1 MKEYDVR
8 KLIMKAEG
16 LTAADKLVLLA
27 MILKLDWE
35 TFQGRISAKE
45 VSNLIS
51 TGERSVKRTISKL
64 IKLGII
70 SRQSQRIGHHQ
81 NEAAL
86 TTLHY
91 DKINTSDNSDTNGN
105 SDTSDK
111 SDTSVNF
118 DTTPRV
124 KDDTTPSVN
133 FDTTPRVN
141 FATHTIDN
149 NYNNNEQS
157 INLLVTENRAEEA
170 LRWGEMEREEEI
182 EENDREINQVYTF
195 RYPSSIVDPQER
207 VKAEN
212 YVKANYH
219 RLTYSDR
226 ERIMFPDLT
235 KPQV

>member
-91 DKINTSDNSDTNGN
+91 DKIDTSDNSDTNVN

-118 DTTPRV
+118 ATPPSV

-133 FDTTPRVN
+133 FATPPSVN

-149 NYNNNEQS
+149 NYNNYEQS

-170 LRWGEMEREEEI
+170 LRWGEMEREGRLKKTTE
-182 EENDREINQVYTF
+182 R
-195 RYPSSIVDPQER
+195 SIKSIHSVI
-207 VKAEN
+207 
-212 YVKANYH
+212 
-219 RLTYSDR
+219 L
-226 ERIMFPDLT
+226 LL
-235 KPQV
+235 

>member
-70 SRQSQRIGHHQ
+70 SRQSKKIGHHQ

-91 DKINTSDNSDTNGN
+91 DKI
-105 SDTSDK
+105 DTSDK

-124 KDDTTPSVN
+124 KDDTTPRVN

-141 FATHTIDN
+141 FATHTIVN
-149 NYNNNEQS
+149 NYNNKEQS
-157 INLLVTENRAEEA
+157 INSLVTENRAEEA
-170 LRWGEMEREEEI
+170 LSWGDMEREEEI
-182 EENDREINQVYTF
+182 EENEREINQVYTF
-195 RYPSSIVDPQER
+195 RYPSSIVDPEER
-207 VKAEN
+207 MKAEN

-235 KPQV
+235 KPI

>member
-1 MKEYDVR
+1 M
-8 KLIMKAEG
+8 
-16 LTAADKLVLLA
+16 TAADKLVLLA

-91 DKINTSDNSDTNGN
+91 DKINTSDNSDTR
-105 SDTSDK
+105 DK

-118 DTTPRV
+118 DTTPSV

-133 FDTTPRVN
+133 FATPPSVN

-195 RYPSSIVDPQER
+195 RYPSSILDPNER
-207 VKAEN
+207 MKAEN

-235 KPQV
+235 KPV

>member
-91 DKINTSDNSDTNGN
+91 DKINTSDNSDT
-105 SDTSDK
+105 SDK

-118 DTTPRV
+118 ATPPSV
-124 KDDTTPSVN
+124 KDDTPPSVN
-133 FDTTPRVN
+133 FATPPSVN

-149 NYNNNEQS
+149 NYNNNGQS
-157 INLLVTENRAEEA
+157 INLLVTENRAEEEWK
-170 LRWGEMEREEEI
+170 WGEMEREEEI

-207 VKAEN
+207 MKAEN

-235 KPQV
+235 KPV